1 MFQDTPYLNSYFD
14 RENNSNKM
22 KMWKQL
28 KRIKETVSKVIK
40 KGIR

>member
-1 MFQDTPYLNSYFD
+1 MFQDIPYLNSYFD

-22 KMWKQL
+22 KIWKQI

-40 KGIR
+40 KVIR